1 MQRRDFIA
9 LLCGAAAWLISS
21 RSVDF
26 LILGLWT
33 LAIIVGLILYS
44 MPFFLIAMMI
54 ALAVGFPAW
63 AALTVFPITV
73 IAMLYLFCVIASR
86 RMQWP
91 ALGLRTARSGSGVR
105 PGSRYAL
112 PANAASPADHYIN
125 TKRLG

>member
-1 MQRRDFIA
+1 MQFRARRLRF
-9 LLCGAAAWLISS
+9 GP

-33 LAIIVGLILYS
+33 LAIVVGLILYS

-63 AALTVFPITV
+63 AALTVFPIFV

-86 RMQWP
+86 RTRWP
-91 ALGLRTARSGSGVR
+91 AAGLRTARSGSGVR
-105 PGSRYAL
+105 TVPRIAL
-112 PANAASPADHYIN
+112 PDNTASPADYYRN
-125 TKRLG
+125 VKRLG

>member
-1 MQRRDFIA
+1 MTQSGHCDCSTPETFFAISQQTAPVVTLDIRRAPCGGKRMQRRDFIA

-73 IAMLYLFCVIASR
+73 IAMVYLFCVIASR
-86 RMQWP
+86 RMQ
-91 ALGLRTARSGSGVR
+91 
-105 PGSRYAL
+105 
-112 PANAASPADHYIN
+112 
-125 TKRLG
+125 